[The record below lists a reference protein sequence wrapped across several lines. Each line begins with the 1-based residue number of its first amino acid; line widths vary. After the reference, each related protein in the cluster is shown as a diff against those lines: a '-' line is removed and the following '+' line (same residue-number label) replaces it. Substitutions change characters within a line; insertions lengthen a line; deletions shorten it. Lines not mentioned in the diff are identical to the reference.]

1 MVSSTAIPLTIF
13 RIRMLIFLFCPL
25 VSLRSPRARQ
35 WGTSPRPF
43 LIKADQIAS
52 GVAEGGNPAR
62 TPWEIGARRLDDDA
76 AVGGSLSQGGI
87 DVVDPDRGEQAGVPG
102 DFSTGDP
109 CAAHVSRGVI
119 EARARCVSVPDIPAE
134 YFFIEG
140 NRLGDVDSRNLEV
153 TQARAT

>member
-87 DVVDPDRGEQAGVPG
+87 DVVDPDGGQQAGGFPVVR
-102 DFSTGDP
+102 P
-109 CAAHVSRGVI
+109 CAAHVSRRVI
-119 EARARCVSVPDIPAE
+119 EARVRRVSVPDIPPE
-134 YFFIEG
+134 YFLVE
-140 NRLGDVDSRNLEV
+140 
-153 TQARAT
+153 AH